1 MYNNKLYLYLFVIY
15 IIILFM
21 FIYLFI
27 ITITFIIKSH
37 CCIIISIFVWI
48 GASLKTQKPTA
59 FFQSES
65 QFYI

>member
-48 GASLKTQKPTA
+48 VHP
-59 FFQSES
+59 
-65 QFYI
+65 